1 MEAGMKSFAET
12 RKVFFLLGR
21 ACNFKCRYCL
31 QCKEDPVSFPKR
43 VSEEAVAFL
52 QKLADAQPRTQRQRA
67 SLRINLM
74 GGEPLLYFPT
84 IQDLVK
90 RVDRSNV
97 EWAFATNGSLI
108 SPTMVDFFNEHRV
121 KVILSHD
128 GPQTVKTRGI
138 DVLANPDIKACL
150 QALDR
155 FSVDSVITSYSQNL
169 LAVRAY
175 INEAMGCAV
184 PLKHVFLTLLNEV
197 PADLLDYDLAA
208 WKATCAQMGDVAL
221 VQFEAK
227 RTGWE
232 SDWFWRYINRYYDF
246 AEGTNPL
253 CSCSTRGK
261 TLTVDGNGRVWRCI
275 NGVYPIG
282 TVGAECRDF
291 NQRSEANIIRLYQ
304 DNKHDCGECRW
315 FPLCHGHCPRER
327 MTAQQRIQCEFMGI
341 FFEAVATVMQQFCQ
355 FRQDNEN
362 SGDEFPESKAAEGVL
377 K

>member
-1 MEAGMKSFAET
+1 MKSFAET

-31 QCKEDPVSFPKR
+31 QCNEEPVSFPKR

-84 IQDLVK
+84 IQDVVK

-108 SPTMVDFFNEHRV
+108 SSTMVDFFNEHRV

-128 GPQTVKTRGI
+128 GPQTVKTRGV
-138 DVLANPDIKACL
+138 DVLTNPDIKACL
-150 QALDR
+150 QALNR
-155 FSVDSVITSYSQNL
+155 FRVDSVITSYSQDIP
-169 LAVRAY
+169 AVRDY
-175 INEAMGCAV
+175 INEAMGRAV
-184 PLKHVFLTLLNEV
+184 PMKHVFLTLLSEV
-197 PADLLDYDLAA
+197 PADLLAYDLAA
-208 WKATCAQMGDVAL
+208 WKDTCARIGDAAL
-221 VQFEAK
+221 RQFEVK
-227 RTGWE
+227 HTGWE

-261 TLTVDGNGRVWRCI
+261 TLTVDGTGRVWRCI

-282 TVGAECRDF
+282 TAVSSCREL
-291 NQRSEANIIRLYQ
+291 NQNAEANIIRLYQ

-341 FFEAVATVMQQFCQ
+341 FFEAVADVMQQFCQ
-355 FRQDNEN
+355 KRQDGSE
-362 SGDEFPESKAAEGVL
+362 GDVSTESKTDGDL
-377 K
+377 S

>member
-12 RKVFFLLGR
+12 RKVLFLLGR

-31 QCKEDPVSFPKR
+31 QCNEEPVSFPKR

-84 IQDLVK
+84 IQDVVK

-97 EWAFATNGSLI
+97 EWAFATNGSLLT
-108 SPTMVDFFNEHRV
+108 PAMVNFFNENRV

-138 DVLANPDIKACL
+138 DVLADPNIKACL

-155 FSVDSVITSYSQNL
+155 FSVDSVITSYSQDVP
-169 LAVRAY
+169 AVRAY
-175 INEAMGCAV
+175 INEAMGRAV
-184 PLKHVFLTLLNEV
+184 PIIHVFLTLLSKV
-197 PADLLDYDLAA
+197 PADLLAYDLAA
-208 WKATCAQMGDVAL
+208 WKATCAQMGDAAL
-221 VQFEAK
+221 MQFEAK

-232 SDWFWRYINRYYDF
+232 SDFVWRHINRYYDF

-261 TLTVDGNGRVWRCI
+261 TLTVDGSGRVWRCI

-282 TVGAECRDF
+282 TVNSECREF
-291 NQRSEANIIRLYQ
+291 NQRSEENIIRLYQ
-304 DNKHDCGECRW
+304 DNKRFCGTCRW
-315 FPLCHGHCPRER
+315 FPFCHGHCPREIN
-327 MTAQQRIQCEFMGI
+327 TPQQAKQCEFMGI
-341 FFEAVATVMQQFCQ
+341 FFESVAMVMSQFEDFKLQ
-355 FRQDNEN
+355 
-362 SGDEFPESKAAEGVL
+362 ESKCA
-377 K
+377 